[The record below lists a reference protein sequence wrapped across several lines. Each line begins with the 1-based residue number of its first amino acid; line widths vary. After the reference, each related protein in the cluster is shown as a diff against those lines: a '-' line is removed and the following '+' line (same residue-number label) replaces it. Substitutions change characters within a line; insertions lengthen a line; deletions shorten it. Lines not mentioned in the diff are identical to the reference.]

1 MTIKYQMQYILFEIF
16 FKIINN
22 ILKIIEFE
30 DLNGSK

>member
-1 MTIKYQMQYILFEIF
+1 MTIKYQTQYILFKIF